1 MGLARCAAAGMVLLF
16 TSPAVPAEAV
26 SILAPAEQQQARVN
40 FLLHCAACHLPDG
53 HGAPGKVPDLREYL
67 GEFAQHAES
76 RSFMARVPG
85 AAGAPISAAELAQV
99 LNWIL
104 ITMNGD
110 QLRADFKRYTAAEV
124 AEYRRDILIEVEPER
139 QALIKKLA
147 AGAD

>member
-1 MGLARCAAAGMVLLF
+1 MGLARCAVAGMVLLC
-16 TSPAVPAEAV
+16 TSPVVPAAAV

-53 HGAPGKVPDLREYL
+53 HGSPGKVPDLREYL
-67 GEFAQHAES
+67 GEFAQHSDS

-85 AAGAPISAAELAQV
+85 ASGAPISDAELAQV

-110 QLRADFKRYTAAEV
+110 QLRADFKPYTAVEV
-124 AEYRRDILIEVEPER
+124 AGYRRDTLIDVGPVR
-139 QALIKKLA
+139 QALLKKLA
-147 AGAD
+147 AGAE

>member
-1 MGLARCAAAGMVLLF
+1 MGLAHSAAVGVVLLI
-16 TSPAVPAEAV
+16 TSPVSLAVDT

-53 HGAPGKVPDLREYL
+53 HGSPGTVPDLREYL
-67 GEFAQHAES
+67 GEFAQHPDS
-76 RSFMARVPG
+76 RSFIARVPG
-85 AAGAPISAAELAQV
+85 ASGAPVSDAELAQV

-110 QLRADFKRYTAAEV
+110 QLRADFRPYTADEV
-124 AEYRRDILIEVEPER
+124 AVYRRDTLIDVKPVR

-147 AGAD
+147 AAE